1 MGSESATPSVS
12 ILLLVKN
19 EYHNLIHN
27 LDLIARQ
34 HYGGAVE
41 IVCID
46 SGSTDG
52 TLELLQQ
59 RGIPVHSIPPADFH
73 HGRTRNYA
81 ASLANNEI
89 LVLLSGDARPVDDQ
103 WLAKLA
109 APFADPAVGAVYGK
123 QIAPEGTGAV
133 RTRGL
138 EYLYP
143 DTREERVLPPG
154 ETGSLRLVRFSNAN
168 SAVRTSVWRQYQFH
182 ERVLVAEDHW
192 VCYNVLKAG
201 MTVVYEPEAA
211 VVHGHERSVWGE
223 FQFAVDNAISLK
235 RMGIFDDPQI
245 GGEFRYG
252 LDRIISDWKYFTGRR
267 QYGKAV
273 GSFIVSAVKWV
284 GVQLGKREATLPTW
298 FVRRISRGYDRLY
311 K

>member
-1 MGSESATPSVS
+1 MASDAAPSVS

-19 EYHNLIHN
+19 EYHNLIQS
-27 LDLIARQ
+27 LDTIAGQ
-34 HYGGAVE
+34 QFDGPVE

-52 TLELLQQ
+52 TLELLAE
-59 RGIPVHSIPPADFH
+59 RNIPVHRIPPGEFH

-81 ASLANNEI
+81 ASLAKNEI
-89 LVLLSGDARPVDDQ
+89 LVLLSGDALPTNSQ
-103 WLAKLA
+103 WLAKLV
-109 APFADPAVGAVYGK
+109 APFGDPAVGAVYGK
-123 QIAPEGTGAV
+123 QIAPAGTGAV

-143 DTREERVLPPG
+143 DTREERILPPG
-154 ETGSLRLVRFSNAN
+154 QIGSLRLVRFSNAN
-168 SAVRTSVWRQYQFH
+168 SAVRASVWRQYQFH

-192 VCYNVLKAG
+192 VCYNVLKSG
-201 MTVVYEPEAA
+201 MKVVYEPEAA

-252 LDRIISDWKYFTGRR
+252 LDRIISDWKFFASRR
-267 QYGKAV
+267 QYGKAT
-273 GSFIVSAVKWV
+273 GSFIISAAKFI
-284 GVQLGKREATLPTW
+284 GVQLGKREATLPKW
-298 FVRRISRGYDRLY
+298 FIRRVSRGYDRLY